1 MMIIIIASKVDI
13 YNPIIKKKKKKKL
26 IAYYPSLI
34 IEPVNG

>member
-1 MMIIIIASKVDI
+1 MIIIIASKVDI
-13 YNPIIKKKKKKKL
+13 YNPIIKRKKKKKL